1 MDIRNIE
8 RYLGI
13 FLLISGILSFL
24 PAVVAYHYDEPMIP
38 HLITGVLSCFCGL
51 SFIRSPHQELKFG
64 DAMLLTAISLLVI
77 SFFGA
82 IPFFM
87 TLKGSSVDNLVNGY
101 FESVS
106 GYTTTGLTILDDELN
121 PRSNSY
127 LHSTIF
133 RRTLSEW
140 IGGLGIIVLFLSILA
155 RGGISTVYLYKME
168 VGAER
173 ITPSVE
179 RTAKIILRVYLFYTL
194 VGIILLWIISDDVF
208 YSITAI
214 MSTLATGGFI
224 FLDWGFRFNADFL
237 SMSVITIFMLIGAIP
252 FTLHYMLFSGSWR
265 KFFRNIEIRTLCWI
279 IAISLLFFVIL
290 SWNDMIY
297 QGIFILENSLLA
309 VISAVTTTGNTGFD
323 LYSIGNVGK
332 FILITLTIV
341 GAGAG
346 STCGGLKLIR
356 FAVLMK
362 AIQWL
367 IMKSSLPDTAVVP
380 LKLGKRVFTDK
391 ELRIISLFFF
401 IYIILMFAGML
412 ILLVFGVGPEGG
424 SIEPIDALMLSAS
437 AQGTS
442 SMTNLNI
449 NSQPIIVKI
458 FLIFQMIAGRLEIFP
473 ILALIGYL
481 IHGAKTEAIILEHEA
496 VELEHKML
504 DNIER
509 DIEIVEERLERYKEK
524 VIGIG
529 KKK

>member
-1 MDIRNIE
+1 MDIRSIE

-13 FLLISGILSFL
+13 FLLISGVLSFL
-24 PAVVAYHYDEPMIP
+24 PAVVAYHYDEPIIP
-38 HLITGVLSCFCGL
+38 HLIAGVLSCFCGL
-51 SFIRSPHQELKFG
+51 FFIRSPRRELKFG

-87 TLKGSSVDNLVNGY
+87 TLKGSSVDNLVDGY
-101 FESVS
+101 FESIS

-179 RTAKIILRVYLFYTL
+179 HTAKIIFRVYLFYTL
-194 VGIILLWIISDDVF
+194 VGIILLWIINNDVF

-224 FLDWGFRFNADFL
+224 FLDQGFKVNNLL
-237 SMSVITIFMLIGAIP
+237 SMSVLTIFMLIGAIP
-252 FTLHYMLFSGSWR
+252 FTLHYMLFSGNWR

-279 IAISLLFFVIL
+279 IAISLLFFVVL
-290 SWNDMIY
+290 SWDDIIY
-297 QGIFILENSLLA
+297 QGISILENSFLA
-309 VISAVTTTGNTGFD
+309 VISAVTTTGNTGLD
-323 LYSIGNVGK
+323 LHSVGNVEK

-367 IMKSSLPDTAVVP
+367 ITKSSLPDTAVVP
-380 LKLGKRVFTDK
+380 LKLGKRIFTDK

-412 ILLVFGVGPEGG
+412 ILLIFGVGPEGG
-424 SIEPIDALMLSAS
+424 GIEPIDALMLSAS

-449 NSQPIIVKI
+449 NPQPIVVKI

-481 IHGAKTEAIILEHEA
+481 IHGAKTEAIILEHEV
-496 VELEHKML
+496 VEVEHKML

-509 DIEIVEERLERYKEK
+509 DIEIVEDRLERYKEK
-524 VIGIG
+524 VRGIG